1 MPDPDNHG
9 NAAAVID
16 VAQDAQ
22 RQKMTLKEVDPTVDY
37 VTVDSDGTARILD
50 LSSLLDKPERPEGT
64 YRPAT
69 LDALIAYVEKHNQG
83 DHTTVW
89 VHPIEGKVL
98 AILDDHSADETAW
111 RKHRAELTL
120 LQTEEWRFWAKF
132 DGQYLDQQ
140 TFAEHLQEGLP
151 YIARPDGAD
160 LLEICSTIQTS
171 TNATFRSGFQLSNG
185 EVKMQYD
192 ETIDGKAGKSAELAI
207 PEEFLLS
214 LAPFVGND
222 PVTIA
227 AHLRYRVRGGN
238 LSIGYKLQQPDLTVQ
253 RALDE
258 IAETLTKKFSRVY
271 RGTPA

>member
-1 MPDPDNHG
+1 MSETDQS
-9 NAAAVID
+9 NAAAVIE
-16 VAQDAQ
+16 VAKQAQ
-22 RQKMTLKEVDPTVDY
+22 QSTMTLKEVDPNVHYVIVDR
-37 VTVDSDGTARILD
+37 GGNAHILD
-50 LSSLLDKPERPEGT
+50 LSSLLDEPKRPEGT

-69 LDALIAYVEKHNQG
+69 LDALVAYVAKHDQG

-89 VHPIEGKVL
+89 VHPTEGRVL
-98 AILDDHSADETAW
+98 AILDDHSADATAW
-111 RKHRAELTL
+111 RAHRAELQL
-120 LQTEEWRFWAKF
+120 LQTEEWKFWAKF

-151 YIARPDGAD
+151 NIARPDGAD

-171 TNATFRSGFQLSNG
+171 TNAQFRSGFSLSNG

-192 ETIDGKAGKSAELAI
+192 ETIDGKAGKQGELTI

-214 LAPFVGND
+214 LPPFVGNE
-222 PVTIA
+222 PVVIA

-238 LSIGYKLQQPDLTVQ
+238 LSIGYKLQQPDQVVQ

-258 IAETLTKKFSRVY
+258 VAEKLEQKFSRVY
-271 RGTPA
+271 RGTPAA